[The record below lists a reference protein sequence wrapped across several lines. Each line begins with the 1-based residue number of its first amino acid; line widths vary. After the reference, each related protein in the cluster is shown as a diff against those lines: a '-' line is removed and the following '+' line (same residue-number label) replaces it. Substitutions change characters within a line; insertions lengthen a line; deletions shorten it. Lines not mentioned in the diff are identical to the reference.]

1 MTNTLRKYCAD
12 RHRNEL
18 QSRARRA
25 IFAPTAHLVRAREEC
40 AESSVSNISSLS
52 HSTLKRAAQMLHS
65 RHPQEGTGGDAKSN
79 LATQSACVTAVFCR
93 ELTKTSGQRAV
104 LVLYALAHAR
114 LPSPLH
120 AGRRIR
126 PALIPRTGS
135 TEGDLGRAD

>member
-65 RHPQEGTGGDAKSN
+65 RHPQEGTGGDAKSD
-79 LATQSACVTAVFCR
+79 LATQSACETAVFCR

-104 LVLYALAHAR
+104 LVLYTLAHAR
-114 LPSPLH
+114 AVTRDVNPVV
-120 AGRRIR
+120 
-126 PALIPRTGS
+126 PRLLGLS
-135 TEGDLGRAD
+135 GDNART